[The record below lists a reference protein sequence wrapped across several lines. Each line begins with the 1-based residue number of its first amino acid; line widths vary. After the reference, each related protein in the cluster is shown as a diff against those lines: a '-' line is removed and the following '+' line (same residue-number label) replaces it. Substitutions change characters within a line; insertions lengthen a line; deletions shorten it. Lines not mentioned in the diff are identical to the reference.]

1 MYSMSRM
8 TSRFAKL
15 VPWVFPCLLLALGAG
30 ALAAQA
36 GGGAAGVGGLRAYW
50 HVFIAYAV
58 VILLVLGWVISIG
71 RRLKDIQNRLGD

>member
-1 MYSMSRM
+1 MMARL
-8 TSRFAKL
+8 AKL
-15 VPWVFPCLLLALGAG
+15 APWALSIGSLGALVALGAD

-36 GGGAAGVGGLRAYW
+36 GGAAAGVGGLRAYW
-50 HVFIAYAV
+50 HVFIAYAI